1 MKVVNLTLKD
11 HANFAFNNAKALQAV
26 GIDCEALT
34 INSHRFGYR
43 EQARVVTW
51 EEMVQAAEQA
61 DLIQIIHSQEQIY
74 NLIKPLGKRTWVYHT
89 GTTYRQAAKHHNQL
103 LNHWVD
109 RTFTDSPEF
118 MKLGAKD
125 ITYIATAIDT
135 DAIKFVPDQ
144 NHPLIFAHY
153 PSRPANKGTA
163 FIKSVMSQYKTA
175 KFICDETIIHHAQ
188 NMKRIAACDVYIEM
202 FQPKQGTE
210 TYGSFGVTAFEAAAM
225 GKSVITNSLYHEVY
239 QQAYGQTGWLHIC
252 NTEESFKGLIH
263 RIMKYGIQ
271 AERKVKVR
279 EWIEEYHS
287 LKATGNY
294 LMKYF

>member
-1 MKVVNLTLKD
+1 MKVVNLTYND
-11 HANFAFNNAKALQAV
+11 YSNFAYNNAKALQAV
-26 GIDCEALT
+26 GIDCQALT
-34 INSHRFGYR
+34 ITPHPFGYDH
-43 EQARVVTW
+43 QSKVVTW
-51 EEMVQAAEQA
+51 EEMRQAAEQA
-61 DLIQIIHSQEQIY
+61 DLIQIIHSNEHLY
-74 NLIKPLGKRTWVYHT
+74 KLIEPLKIRTWVYHT
-89 GTTYRQAAKHHNQL
+89 GTAYRQAAKHHNQL

-118 MKLGAKD
+118 MTLGAKD
-125 ITYIATAIDT
+125 ITYIATAVDT
-135 DAIKFVPDQ
+135 DAIKFIPQQ
-144 NHPLIFAHY
+144 NNPLIFAHY
-153 PSRPANKGTA
+153 PSRPDHKGTA
-163 FIKSVMSQYKTA
+163 FIRSVMSQYKTTR
-175 KFICDETIIHHAQ
+175 FICDETKLPHAE

-225 GKSVITNSLYHEVY
+225 GKSVITNSLYHQVY

-287 LKATGNY
+287 LKGTGNY